1 MFFCGLEIEV
11 TIERNI
17 FISAICILKTIND
30 CKLLVSGKT
39 FFAKIKKGCFHLQD
53 SALFRY
59 LAVTTH
65 IQITMG
71 KSTHFIGQ
79 PLYSQVIKL
88 LCKSKILQISE
99 D

>member
-1 MFFCGLEIEV
+1 M
-11 TIERNI
+11 
-17 FISAICILKTIND
+17 
-30 CKLLVSGKT
+30 
-39 FFAKIKKGCFHLQD
+39 QD

-79 PLYSQVIKL
+79 YREPDTDGDSETAGAEMEFLWTDHNGQNSADL
-88 LCKSKILQISE
+88 LCGFLQLV
-99 D
+99 